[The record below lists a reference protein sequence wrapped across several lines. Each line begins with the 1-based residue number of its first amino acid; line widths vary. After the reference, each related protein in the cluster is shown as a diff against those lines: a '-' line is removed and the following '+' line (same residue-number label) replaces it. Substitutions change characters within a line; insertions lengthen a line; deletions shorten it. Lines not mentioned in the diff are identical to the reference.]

1 MLRLLADENI
11 NHDLLRGALR
21 RQPKL
26 DVVLVHAVG
35 LSQADDPEII
45 AWAAREGRVLLTH
58 DVSTMTRFAFER
70 VQRGESMAGVF
81 IVQQLGV
88 ALSRVIEDLLLLDEC
103 SDTFEWADQVLFLPL
118 R

>member
-1 MLRLLADENI
+1 
-11 NHDLLRGALR
+11 
-21 RQPKL
+21 
-26 DVVLVHAVG
+26 
-35 LSQADDPEII
+35 
-45 AWAAREGRVLLTH
+45 
-58 DVSTMTRFAFER
+58 
-70 VQRGESMAGVF
+70 MAGVF

>member
-26 DVVLVHAVG
+26 DVMLVQAVG
-35 LSQADDPEII
+35 LSQADDPEILS
-45 AWAAREGRVLLTH
+45 WAAREGRVVLTH
-58 DVSTMTRFAFER
+58 DVNTMTRFAFER
-70 VQRGESMAGVF
+70 VQRGEPMAGVF
-81 IVQQLGV
+81 IVRQQGA
-88 ALSRVIEDLLLLDEC
+88 ALSRIIDDLLLLNEC
-103 SDTFEWADQVLFLPL
+103 SDTSEWDGQILFLPL